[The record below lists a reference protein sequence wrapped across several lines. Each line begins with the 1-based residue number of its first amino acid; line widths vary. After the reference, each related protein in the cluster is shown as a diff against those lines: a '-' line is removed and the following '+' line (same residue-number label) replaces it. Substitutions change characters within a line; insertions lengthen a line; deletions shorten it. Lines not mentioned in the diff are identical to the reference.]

1 MRAIEPEAP
10 KPEEVEP
17 VEEVG
22 PPNTKAGQA
31 ALQKK
36 DPSPPAPYRYCM
48 PTHAVYTPP
57 KPTARIFFLT
67 KKNYS
72 KKSFVANNNIEK
84 FY

>member
-10 KPEEVEP
+10 KPVEVEP

-22 PPNTKAGQA
+22 PPNTKGGQA

-48 PTHAVYTPP
+48 PTHAVYMPP
-57 KPTARIFFLT
+57 KPTARIFSN
-67 KKNYS
+67 KKKLL
-72 KKSFVANNNIEK
+72 KKVLLQN
-84 FY
+84 

>member
-1 MRAIEPEAP
+1 MEAP

-22 PPNTKAGQA
+22 PPNTKAA
-31 ALQKK
+31 IQKK

-48 PTHAVYTPP
+48 PTHAVYMPP

-67 KKNYS
+67 KKFIKI
-72 KKSFVANNNIEK
+72 KKFC
-84 FY
+84 